1 MATPN
6 MNLTLPVVSTT
17 PGPLWATEVNQSLT
31 TIDQHNHTFGNGA
44 LVPTAGLNIN
54 ADLEFNGYGALK
66 LSSVGFVDKASTVSG
81 AWSLHTYAGDLYY
94 TNGSG
99 VLVPITSGPN
109 LAAGSIGGITGLG
122 GTSASVAYDNNTKV
136 FTFTQNT
143 NLPAILDVGPVIVR
157 RDTLSSNGVTLRA
170 ASGSSNWT
178 LTLPS
183 ALPAANSFLTVSSAG
198 NAGYV
203 SQTGGVTRSMIEPTG
218 QQITGTTSA
227 AAIFSSYTALTSTLT
242 LTTSG
247 NPVVIG
253 LTADATG
260 SDGSITLTPSSTGGR
275 MKGWLMTLLDSA
287 TSATNVG
294 AQIIELEAP
303 AAGYLQLPLSS
314 YSVFLPL
321 AAGTHTFR
329 LYGKVQPAGGG
340 YVTTSIGISNA
351 KLFVYEL

>member
-17 PGPLWATEVNQSLT
+17 PGPLWASEINTSLT
-31 TIDQHNHTFGNGA
+31 TIDSHNHTFGNGA
-44 LVPTAGLNIN
+44 QIPSAGLNIN
-54 ADLEFNGYGALK
+54 ADLPFNGHNATL
-66 LSSVGFVDKASTVSG
+66 LNSTQFIDQNGVLPFIVAGLYVSG
-81 AWSLHTYAGDLYY
+81 SDLWFMD
-94 TNGSG
+94 GAS
-99 VLVPITSGPN
+99 VPVQITSG
-109 LAAGSIGGITGLG
+109 GSIVGAG
-122 GTSASVAYDNNTKV
+122 GTINGLPYLTASV
-136 FTFTQNT
+136 TFYPGSGTYTFIKAT
-143 NLPAILDVGPVIVR
+143 NEAAPMDVGPITVR
-157 RDTLSSNGVTLRA
+157 RTSALSNGVTITSA
-170 ASGSSNWT
+170 AGTTNWL

-183 ALPAANSFLTVSSAG
+183 TLPAANSFLTVSSAG

-253 LTADATG
+253 LTADAIG